1 MLLNKEQKNTLLK
14 ISRESLEVYIL
25 RGEILD
31 FEITVKE
38 LEENNGA
45 FVTLRKDK
53 ELRGC
58 IGQIIS
64 DNKPLWQVARNMAIA
79 AGTEDPRFLPV
90 NKKELEFLN
99 YEISVLSA
107 PKRCNDWRDI
117 ELGKHGVII
126 SKGTRNGVFLPQ
138 VAVETGW
145 NLEEFLSQL
154 CSQKADLAFDAYK
167 NDPDIELK
175 IFTAQVFKE

>member
-1 MLLNKEQKNTLLK
+1 MPLNEKQKNTLLK
-14 ISRESLEVYIL
+14 ISRESLEIYIL

-31 FEITVKE
+31 FEIAVKE
-38 LEENNGA
+38 LKENNGA

-64 DNKPLWQVARNMAIA
+64 GSQHLWQVVRDMAIA
-79 AGTEDPRFLPV
+79 AGTEDLRFLPV
-90 NKKELEFLN
+90 SEEELEFLD
-99 YEISVLSA
+99 YEISVLSK
-107 PKRCNDWRDI
+107 PERCNDWRDI
-117 ELGKHGVII
+117 ELGRHGVII
-126 SKGTRNGVFLPQ
+126 SKGMYSGVFLPQ
-138 VAVETGW
+138 VSIETGW

-154 CSQKADLAFDAYK
+154 CGQKAGLAVDAYK
-167 NDPDIELK
+167 NDPDVELK